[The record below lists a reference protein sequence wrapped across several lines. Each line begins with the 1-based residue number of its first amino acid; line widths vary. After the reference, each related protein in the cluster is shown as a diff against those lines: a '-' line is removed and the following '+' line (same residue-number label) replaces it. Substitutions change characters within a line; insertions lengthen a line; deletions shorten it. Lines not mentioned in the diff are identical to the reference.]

1 MSVPKASSAAKLN
14 VAPVSF
20 VILSPNKNF
29 CAFSIFVGSDNSS
42 PPDKY
47 KSDTFLIAPLF
58 KFFDAQAF

>member
-14 VAPVSF
+14 VAPVSS

-29 CAFSIFVGSDNSS
+29 CAFSIFVGSGNSS

-58 KFFDAQAF
+58 KLLAAQSF